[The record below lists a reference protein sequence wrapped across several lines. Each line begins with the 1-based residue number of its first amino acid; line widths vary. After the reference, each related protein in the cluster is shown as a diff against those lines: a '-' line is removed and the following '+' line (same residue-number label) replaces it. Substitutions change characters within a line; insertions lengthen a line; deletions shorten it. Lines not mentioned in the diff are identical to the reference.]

1 MTAGNPIAPP
11 ALLVVDTFRQAKA
24 SGITAMMLVVTV
36 VCALLCLSVR
46 ISNDVPLHAGDDPP
60 LFLPTNLPKSDAVKG
75 SISPEA
81 KAILD
86 TDHARAKHDGF
97 DLIRGEVSLA
107 FGAITFPVGRER
119 VDSVRFLE
127 TLLGGAI
134 AGTFGLLLALVWT
147 AGFMP
152 TFLETG
158 AISVLI
164 AKPVNRRTLLL
175 GKYLGVIVFMGCQ
188 VTLFVA
194 LTWLALGV
202 RTGVWDRIYL
212 WSVPLILLQF
222 AVYYGFSVLLAVS
235 TRSTVACVFGSLLFW
250 LISWGMNYGGA
261 MAHGDSESKALSRAS
276 RVFAETC
283 YWISPKPIDSALI
296 LFNALDASSHFEK
309 PVHFQRVESRASY
322 SPAASIAS
330 SLVLASALLGLA
342 CFEFRETDY

>member
-1 MTAGNPIAPP
+1 MTAGNAFTPSR
-11 ALLVVDTFRQAKA
+11 LLILDTFRQAKA
-24 SGITAMMLVVTV
+24 SGITAMMLVVTA
-36 VCALLCLSVR
+36 VCGVLCLSVR
-46 ISNDVPLHAGDDPP
+46 ITNDVSLHAGEDPP
-60 LFLPTNLPKSDAVKG
+60 LFLPSNLPRVEDLKG
-75 SISPEA
+75 PISPEA
-81 KAILD
+81 KSILLKD
-86 TDHARAKHDGF
+86 PAVAQRDGP

-107 FGAITFPVGRER
+107 FGAITFPLARER

-127 TLLGGAI
+127 TVLGGAI

-158 AISVLI
+158 AIAVLI
-164 AKPVNRRTLLL
+164 AKPVKRRTLFL
-175 GKYLGVIVFMGCQ
+175 GKYVGVMFFMGCQ
-188 VTLFVA
+188 VALFVG

-212 WSVPLILLQF
+212 WSIPLILLQF

-250 LISWGMNYGGA
+250 LVSWGMNYAGA
-261 MAHGDSESKALSRAS
+261 MTQGIAESQAFSKASLMA
-276 RVFAETC
+276 AETC
-283 YWISPKPIDSALI
+283 YWVSPKPIDASLI

-309 PVHFQRVESRASY
+309 PVHFQRIESRRSY
-322 SPAASIAS
+322 SPSASIAS

-342 CFEFRETDY
+342 CYEFRETDY